1 MIIQS
6 NNEVLNINNGSGTTK
21 FSVDTDNGNTN
32 IIGTLTVGDA
42 TQIND
47 TLGASGV
54 VTFTRNT
61 QQTLTG
67 SYAADGAFRLTGGA
81 AIGKNLAVS
90 GDARV
95 YGATELTGALD
106 LNSSADISGALVTH
120 DNVTINADNKMFK
133 IQTNSAVDKFTVDT
147 DNGNTDIRGTL
158 DVGGDV
164 TAESNL
170 TITGNLTVNGTTTTV
185 NSTVTTL

>member
-1 MIIQS
+1 MLNCWYFALEAVAQISLLLLLLDVNVETFDGTLVVAGQTTINDSLIIQS
-6 NNEVLNINNGSGTTK
+6 NNEVLNINNGSGVTK

-67 SYAADGAFRLTGGA
+67 SY
-81 AIGKNLAVS
+81 
-90 GDARV
+90 
-95 YGATELTGALD
+95 
-106 LNSSADISGALVTH
+106 H
-120 DNVTINADNKMFK
+120 C
-133 IQTNSAVDKFTVDT
+133 
-147 DNGNTDIRGTL
+147 
-158 DVGGDV
+158 
-164 TAESNL
+164 
-170 TITGNLTVNGTTTTV
+170 
-185 NSTVTTL
+185 